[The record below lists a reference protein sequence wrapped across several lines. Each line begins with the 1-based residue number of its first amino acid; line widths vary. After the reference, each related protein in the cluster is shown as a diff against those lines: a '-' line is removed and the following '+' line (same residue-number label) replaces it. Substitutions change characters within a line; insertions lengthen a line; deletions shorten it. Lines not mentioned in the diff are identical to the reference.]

1 MSIENVKKFL
11 NDSKDHELVQRYSQ
25 KLTNDSENIV
35 MMAEELGYDFTPA
48 ELVQVIVD
56 EYVRNLNKQLRKST
70 GI

>member
-11 NDSKDHELVQRYSQ
+11 EDKKDQELVQRYSQ

-56 EYVRNLNKQLRKST
+56 EYVRNMSK
-70 GI
+70 